1 MTNTKEIMK
10 KRKKQRGIALLI
22 AIFALLLVTGIA
34 LAMMSA
40 TDAETNVERNYR
52 DSQKAYFAALGGIQ
66 EARVR
71 LTLTDATNV
80 AADGSGGVIPNN
92 ALASGMPASA
102 VKTGVVYI
110 LNQKSNSESI
120 VPWDT
125 TNAYFDTELGHEY
138 FSGLDL
144 IFGTNDTGSSLNV
157 PCSKTQSALGTFAVT
172 KTSTDPNTG
181 SSAALDYKWVRIT
194 QKENR
199 SAGGPSQYYVAD
211 PTVTTN
217 NNTPVCWD
225 GAHQQIKP
233 STWPTCEST
242 GMYTT
247 VYRLASLAQTTSGAR
262 RMVIAEVAKNP
273 PINPNASVVS
283 KDNVVLNG
291 KLDVIGMDYCSCDIS
306 KCTFTTL
313 ADGSKVASSCP
324 TFAGK
329 SCDLSKYAIYAQ
341 GSVQDP
347 QGKSETVEAGVNP
360 PIADNQTNFIYDIPT
375 LVNKYKQNA
384 LNVTGAPY
392 NWSCPS
398 GDCGTRDSVTVGI
411 PPAFPPS
418 PVDNP
423 LPDSNFGSCNTS
435 TTPWSGAG
443 CPATQI
449 TYVPGNLK
457 LTSSAKGNGI
467 LIVDGDLDINGGLQ
481 FYGLILVKG
490 VVKFTGG
497 GNDKTNIYGAVMAGQ
512 ESYVD
517 NTLGGSAVIQYNQ
530 CAFKNL
536 NQPSPATLLSIRE
549 ATY

>member
-1 MTNTKEIMK
+1 MTTKKIMK
-10 KRKKQRGIALLI
+10 KMKKQRGIALLI

-40 TDAETNVERNYR
+40 TDTETNVERNYR
-52 DSQKAYFAALGGIQ
+52 DSQKAYFAALAGIQ

-71 LTLTDATNV
+71 LTLTDAT
-80 AADGSGGVIPNN
+80 AANTGGTAGVIPNTTT
-92 ALASGMPASA
+92 SGMPNLLDR
-102 VKTGVVYI
+102 TGIVYI
-110 LNQKSNSESI
+110 VNPKNGETVDPGTGTYIDNELCNESF
-120 VPWDT
+120 T
-125 TNAYFDTELGHEY
+125 
-138 FSGLDL
+138 GLSL
-144 IFGTNDTGSSLNV
+144 TATGLNV
-157 PCSKTQSALGTFAVT
+157 PCATLPTGSWYVT

-181 SSAALDYKWVRIT
+181 TSAALDFKWVRIT
-194 QKENR
+194 QKANQ
-199 SAGGPSQYYVAD
+199 SAGGSSAYYISD
-211 PTVTTN
+211 PLTAN

-225 GAHQQIKP
+225 GAHQRLKDSIY
-233 STWPTCEST
+233 SSCEEN

-247 VYRLASLAQTTSGAR
+247 VYRLASLAQTSSGAR

-291 KLDVIGMDYCSCDIS
+291 KLDVIGMDYCSCDV
-306 KCTFTTL
+306 KNCTFTTL

-324 TFAGK
+324 AQSPGK
-329 SCDLSKYAIYAQ
+329 TCNLSKYAIYAQ

-435 TTPWSGAG
+435 TTPWTGAG
-443 CPATQI
+443 CPSTQI

-497 GNDKTNIYGAVMAGQ
+497 GNDTTNIYGAVMAGQ

-536 NQPSPATLLSIRE
+536 QQPSPATLLSIRE